1 MNAKIINAMDTL
13 RASLADGGASESQV
27 NTKITDLVTE
37 IGRFMIS
44 FAAGNTQLLI
54 DGINNSSVLTADEKT
69 QFITDIS

>member
-13 RASLADGGASESQV
+13 RTSLANGGASESQV

-37 IGRFMIS
+37 IGRFMIP
-44 FAAGNTQLLI
+44 FATGNTQLLI
-54 DGINNSSVLTADEKT
+54 DEVNSSSVLTTDEKT